1 MARTKTRKRVSDEF
15 AVTPAQVRILSD
27 PTRLR
32 ILTMLFERENTISG
46 LAKALGLTPATV
58 HHHIGILRQAALIEP
73 TRLEV
78 RGNLVEK
85 FYKMPAKD
93 IETAGAWDGLR
104 DGDKVAYRLA
114 VFGMLKG
121 MVDDAMRAIQRRGSV
136 EWEAGRLFFYRIPWR
151 RDVLL
156 QVEEIFSE
164 ARHKLERL
172 ESKGRTE
179 GEPELLAILTT
190 LPA

>member
-104 DGDKVAYRLA
+104 DEDKVAYRLA

>member
-104 DGDKVAYRLA
+104 DEDKVAYRLA

-121 MVDDAMRAIQRRGSV
+121 MVDDAMRAIQRRGTV

-151 RDVLL
+151 RDMLL

>member
-1 MARTKTRKRVSDEF
+1 MPRQKRGSTASREYE
-15 AVTPAQVRILSD
+15 VTPEQVKILSD

-32 ILTMLFERENTISG
+32 ILTMLFEREQTVSG

-58 HHHIGILRQAALIEP
+58 HHHVAILRAARLIEP

-85 FYKMPAKD
+85 YYRMPAKD
-93 IETAGAWDGLR
+93 IETASAWDALR
-104 DGDKVAYRLA
+104 DRDKVAYRLA

-121 MVDDAMRAIQRRGSV
+121 IVHDAMRAIQARGTV
-136 EWEAGRLFFYRIPWR
+136 EWEAGRLFVYRLPWR
-151 RDVLL
+151 GDALQ
-156 QVEEIFSE
+156 QVEGIFAE
-164 ARHKLERL
+164 AREKLERL
-172 ESKGRTE
+172 AEGHVE
-179 GEPELLAILTT
+179 GEPEILAVLTT